1 MARKKIRVAVIGAGA
16 VAQINHIPAY
26 ARLENVELAAVCD
39 IDEEKAKR
47 VAARY
52 GIPVATADHEELF
65 ARDDIDAVDVCVP
78 NHLHSTM
85 SVGAI
90 NAGKHVLCEKP
101 FGRTPAEAGKMVAA
115 AEKKGVVLMA
125 AFNNR
130 FRNDAQLLKTFVEK
144 QEIGKVFYAK
154 CGWLIKHTSWDE
166 ESWKA
171 QKRFA
176 GGGVLIDLGVQM
188 LDLALW
194 IMGMPDVVSVSAS
207 HAQRPGVDEVESSA
221 AAFIRLGTGATLT
234 LEVGWSLL
242 MEKDFAYVNLFGEHG
257 AALLN
262 PFRLHKEMHGSLV
275 NVTPATESIRNVYRQ
290 SYDAEISHFV
300 ECVRTG
306 RKPAS
311 PGADAMTVLKVLEAI
326 YKSAETGR
334 EVKLA

>member
-1 MARKKIRVAVIGAGA
+1 MPRKKIRVAVIGAGA

-26 ARLENVELAAVCD
+26 GRLETAEVVAVCD
-39 IDEEKAKR
+39 TDVEKAKR
-47 VAARY
+47 VAARF
-52 GIPVATADHEELF
+52 GVPTATADHNELF

-78 NHLHSTM
+78 NHLHAPISI
-85 SVGAI
+85 AAL

-101 FGRTPAEAGKMVAA
+101 FSRSPAEAARMVAA
-115 AEKKGVVLMA
+115 AEKSGTVLMA

-144 QEIGKVFYAK
+144 GEVGHIFYAK
-154 CGWLIKHTSWDE
+154 TGWLIKHASWDV
-166 ESWKA
+166 ESWKS

-194 IMGMPDVVSVSAS
+194 IMGMPDVLTVTAS
-207 HAQRPGVDEVESSA
+207 TARRPDIDEVESNASA
-221 AAFIRLGTGATLT
+221 FLRLDGGATLT

-275 NVTPATESIRNVYRQ
+275 NVTPATESIRNVYKQ
-290 SYDAEISHFV
+290 SYESEIAHFV
-300 ECVRTG
+300 DCARLG
-306 RKPAS
+306 KKPLS
-311 PGADAMTVLKVLEAI
+311 PGHEAVSVLRVLEAI
-326 YKSAETGR
+326 YKSAESGR
-334 EVKLA
+334 EVKLG